1 MVTDHVLTMRIPFP
15 LGSPKYKTPDEGI
28 DKFYQPL
35 LTQLASTPGVKSVG
49 LINLLPL
56 QRTGSNGNFTIIGK
70 SYASIAEQPFAE
82 VRVVSP
88 GYFHTFGIA
97 VRRGRDVSA
106 GDRAKTEQ
114 VALVNEQ
121 VVKQYFPAE
130 DPIGKQIL
138 FGQPG
143 PTNPPVS
150 IVGVVANVRQS
161 GLAQDPRP
169 EIYFPMGQAG
179 GSIANMTLVVRTA
192 GEPLNMTKP
201 VVGVIR
207 SIDAAQPV
215 FGIESMDA
223 VVSGSVANQRLYLG
237 LLGTFAGIA
246 LALAIAGIYGVM
258 SYGVS
263 QRTREFGIRLALGSD
278 TKRVQR
284 LVVWEGT
291 RLALTGLAIGLPSA
305 FLLAK
310 LLDSVLYGVA
320 PDDPP
325 TFGGVALLLAAV
337 SVVASYLPARRVTRV
352 DPIVAMRME

>member
-1 MVTDHVLTMRIPFP
+1 
-15 LGSPKYKTPDEGI
+15 
-28 DKFYQPL
+28 
-35 LTQLASTPGVKSVG
+35 
-49 LINLLPL
+49 
-56 QRTGSNGNFTIIGK
+56 
-70 SYASIAEQPFAE
+70 
-82 VRVVSP
+82 
-88 GYFHTFGIA
+88 
-97 VRRGRDVSA
+97 
-106 GDRAKTEQ
+106 
-114 VALVNEQ
+114 
-121 VVKQYFPAE
+121 
-130 DPIGKQIL
+130 
-138 FGQPG
+138 
-143 PTNPPVS
+143 
-150 IVGVVANVRQS
+150 
-161 GLAQDPRP
+161 
-169 EIYFPMGQAG
+169 
-179 GSIANMTLVVRTA
+179 
-192 GEPLNMTKP
+192 
-201 VVGVIR
+201 
-207 SIDAAQPV
+207 
-215 FGIESMDA
+215 MDA